1 MLPVLFDKA
10 ISARLLRRT
19 LLAIVLLF
27 WLFPLLAVAWFSVR
41 SPEDLAQGNYWNW
54 PHHFAAWENYAAV
67 LSSPRFLS
75 FMANS
80 LIISISS
87 AAGAIALAAMAGF
100 SLARYSFP
108 GNLVLLAIFIGGNLM
123 PFQSL
128 MIPVRDV
135 IVGLGIYDTKLGLI
149 LFHVAFQTGF
159 CTLFIRNAFK
169 KVPDSLIDAARVD
182 GATEF
187 QILIHI
193 ALPLLRPVLAGLAA
207 LVFTFVWNDFFWALV
222 LAHSDHARP
231 LTAGLQSLRGM
242 WLTQWQLM
250 AAASL
255 VAVIPPVLLFFLLQ
269 RQFVGA
275 LYRSEAPTSLET
287 DRPSSRVYV

>member
-1 MLPVLFDKA
+1 MLALFHKSS
-10 ISARLLRRT
+10 SAYLLRRT
-19 LLAIVLLF
+19 LLALILLF
-27 WLFPLLAVAWFSVR
+27 WLLPLLGVAWFSVR
-41 SPEDLAQGNYWNW
+41 SLEDLNQGNYWSW
-54 PHHFAAWENYAAV
+54 PHHFTAWENYAAV
-67 LSSPRFLS
+67 LGSPRFLN
-75 FMANS
+75 FLANS

-87 AAGAIALAAMAGF
+87 AAGAIALATMAGF

-128 MIPVRDV
+128 MIPVREMV
-135 IVGLGIYDTKLGLI
+135 VGLGVYDTKLGLI

-159 CTLFIRNAFK
+159 CTLFLRNALK
-169 KVPDSLIDAARVD
+169 KIPDSLIDAARMD

-187 QILIHI
+187 QIFIHI
-193 ALPLLRPVLAGLAA
+193 ALPLLGPVLAGLAA

-242 WLTQWQLM
+242 WLTQWHVM

-255 VAVIPPVLLFFLLQ
+255 IAAVPPVLLFFLLQ

-275 LYRSEAPTSLET
+275 LYRSDASA
-287 DRPSSRVYV
+287 RPVRAA